1 MVPVGVALLDAET
14 VDGAI
19 AGVYHA
25 KLFASLS
32 EGQVNRN
39 ATLAKKAPSQNL
51 SLPYCRRKKQMT
63 RLTMFRKKKKEMMVL
78 KINTLEYVIPNQAR
92 QQS

>member
-19 AGVYHA
+19 AGVHHA

-32 EGQVNRN
+32 EGQVNGN
-39 ATLAKKAPSQNL
+39 ATLAKTTPSQNL
-51 SLPYCRRKKQMT
+51 SRKRKK
-63 RLTMFRKKKKEMMVL
+63 LLIRKKKKKETLVL
-78 KINTLEYVIPNQAR
+78 KINTLECAIPNQAR

>member
-1 MVPVGVALLDAET
+1 MGVALLDAET

-19 AGVYHA
+19 AGVHHA

-39 ATLAKKAPSQNL
+39 ATLAKTTPSQNL
-51 SLPYCRRKKQMT
+51 CCKRKK
-63 RLTMFRKKKKEMMVL
+63 LLIRKKKKEILVL
-78 KINTLEYVIPNQAR
+78 KVNTLEYAIPNQAR

>member
-19 AGVYHA
+19 ASVHHTE
-25 KLFASLS
+25 LFASLS
-32 EGQVNRN
+32 EGKINRN
-39 ATLAKKAPSQNL
+39 TALAKTAPSQNL
-51 SLPYCRRKKQMT
+51 SHKRKK
-63 RLTMFRKKKKEMMVL
+63 LLIRKKKKEMLVL
-78 KINTLEYVIPNQAR
+78 KVNTLEYAIPNQAR

>member
-19 AGVYHA
+19 ASVHHA

-32 EGQVNRN
+32 EGQINRN
-39 ATLAKKAPSQNL
+39 TALAKQN
-51 SLPYCRRKKQMT
+51 Q
-63 RLTMFRKKKKEMMVL
+63 V
-78 KINTLEYVIPNQAR
+78 KIIIRNK
-92 QQS
+92 

>member
-19 AGVYHA
+19 AGVHHA

-32 EGQVNRN
+32 EGQINRN
-39 ATLAKKAPSQNL
+39 TALAKQNL
-51 SLPYCRRKKQMT
+51 
-63 RLTMFRKKKKEMMVL
+63 V
-78 KINTLEYVIPNQAR
+78 KI
-92 QQS
+92 

>member
-19 AGVYHA
+19 ASVHHA

-32 EGQVNRN
+32 EGQVYRDT
-39 ATLAKKAPSQNL
+39 TLAKTAPSQNL
-51 SLPYCRRKKQMT
+51 SRKRKKQMI
-63 RLTMFRKKKKEMMVL
+63 R
-78 KINTLEYVIPNQAR
+78 
-92 QQS
+92 S